1 LTDSVNIAP
10 AATLAID
17 GPAGRASSDLLR
29 RLLRNPAAMIGA
41 AILILVTL
49 SAVLAPHLGTVDP
62 ITLDPAARNALPGAI
77 SELDDS
83 LGGERSYTHWMGTDA
98 LGRDIYSRVLFGG
111 RVSLV
116 VGLSVAVLSL
126 SFGLLIGLVAGYVRW
141 VDAIVMRIMD
151 GLMAIPSILLAIAL
165 VSLSS
170 AGLGNVIV
178 AITIPEIPRVV
189 RLVRSIVLS
198 AREEPYIEA
207 AISVGT
213 GTVSILVRH
222 ILPNTIAPL
231 IVQGTYVFG
240 SAILLE
246 AILSFLG
253 AGMPPEF
260 PTWGNIIADGRA
272 LFRIYPHT
280 LLFPGFFL
288 ALTVLGVNLLGDQ
301 LRDMLDPRLAKRI

>member
-1 LTDSVNIAP
+1 MVVETPTKRAPSALLRGLFQNP
-10 AATLAID
+10 AAT
-17 GPAGRASSDLLR
+17 
-29 RLLRNPAAMIGA
+29 IGA
-41 AILILVTL
+41 TLLVLIILV
-49 SAVLAPHLGTVDP
+49 AVLAPYLG
-62 ITLDPAARNALPGAI
+62 TLDPTAIDPASRNALPG
-77 SELDDS
+77 SVSTLDNGV
-83 LGGERSYTHWMGTDA
+83 GGERSYTHWMGTDS
-98 LGRDIYSRVLFGG
+98 LGRDIYSRVLYGG
-111 RVSLV
+111 RVSLI
-116 VGLSVAVLSL
+116 VGLSVATLSL
-126 SFGLLIGLVAGYVRW
+126 GFGLLIGLVAGYVRW
-141 VDAIVMRIMD
+141 VDAVVMRIMD

-170 AGLGNVIV
+170 AGLGNVVV

-189 RLVRSIVLS
+189 RLVRAIVLS
-198 AREEPYIEA
+198 ARQEPYVEA

-213 GTVSILVRH
+213 RTPMILFRH

-253 AGMPPEF
+253 AGTPPEH

-280 LLFPGFFL
+280 LLFPGIFL

-301 LRDMLDPRLAKRI
+301 LRDTLDPRLAKRI

>member
-1 LTDSVNIAP
+1 MTNSLNIAP
-10 AATLAID
+10 AMVVETPTKQAPSA
-17 GPAGRASSDLLR
+17 LLR
-29 RLLRNPAAMIGA
+29 RLLQNPAAAIGA
-41 AILILVTL
+41 TLLVLIILV
-49 SAVLAPHLGTVDP
+49 AVLAPYLG
-62 ITLDPAARNALPGAI
+62 TLDPTAIDPASRNALPG
-77 SELDDS
+77 SVSTLDNGV
-83 LGGERSYTHWMGTDA
+83 GGERSYTHWMGTDS
-98 LGRDIYSRVLFGG
+98 LGRDIYSRVLYGG
-111 RVSLV
+111 RVSLI
-116 VGLSVAVLSL
+116 VGLSVATLSL
-126 SFGLLIGLVAGYVRW
+126 GFGLLIGLVAGYVRW
-141 VDAIVMRIMD
+141 VDAVVMRIMD

-170 AGLGNVIV
+170 AGLGNVVV

-189 RLVRSIVLS
+189 RLVRAIVLS
-198 AREEPYIEA
+198 ARQEPYVEA

-213 GTVSILVRH
+213 RTPMILFRH

-253 AGMPPEF
+253 AGMPPEH

-280 LLFPGFFL
+280 LLFPGIFL

-301 LRDMLDPRLAKRI
+301 LRDTLDPRLAKRI

>member
-1 LTDSVNIAP
+1 MVVEAP
-10 AATLAID
+10 TKQAPFA
-17 GPAGRASSDLLR
+17 LLR
-29 RLLRNPAAMIGA
+29 RLFQNPAAAIGA
-41 AILILVTL
+41 MLLVLIVLV
-49 SAVLAPHLGTVDP
+49 AALAPYLG
-62 ITLDPAARNALPGAI
+62 TLDPTALDPASRNALPGSI
-77 SELDDS
+77 STLDNGV
-83 LGGERSYTHWMGTDA
+83 GGERSYTHWMGTDS
-98 LGRDIYSRVLFGG
+98 LGRDIYSRVLYGG
-111 RVSLV
+111 RVSLI
-116 VGLSVAVLSL
+116 VGLSVAAFSL
-126 SFGLLIGLVAGYVRW
+126 GFGLLIGLVAGYIRW
-141 VDAIVMRIMD
+141 VDAVVMRIMD

-170 AGLGNVIV
+170 AGLGNVVV

-189 RLVRSIVLS
+189 RLVRAIVLS
-198 AREEPYIEA
+198 ARQEPYVEA

-213 GTVSILVRH
+213 RTPMILFRH

-253 AGMPPEF
+253 AGMPPEY

-272 LFRIYPHT
+272 LFRVYPHT
-280 LLFPGFFL
+280 LLFPGIFL

-301 LRDMLDPRLAKRI
+301 LRDTLDPRLAKRI